1 MSSAKRISV
10 EEVIQQVEDEDF
22 DFLFE
27 GSDEDFGLPSDE
39 EESNEQGSSMSCT
52 DIVSESCTQHR
63 DGSSCD
69 ELRLWTSV
77 PSQVQEHPFT
87 V

>member
-27 GSDEDFGLPSDE
+27 GSDEDFGLNSSSD
-39 EESNEQGSSMSCT
+39 
-52 DIVSESCTQHR
+52 DIMLILVIM
-63 DGSSCD
+63 
-69 ELRLWTSV
+69 
-77 PSQVQEHPFT
+77 T
-87 V
+87 VVINMIILIMK